1 MAERTSWTDERID
14 DLVAHLYARF
24 DQVDARFEQL
34 DARMGR
40 FEGDLREVRDE
51 LRDVRGELVSIHRQF
66 ALFGWGV
73 VGAIIVQAIIA
84 VTAALIA
91 SA

>member
-1 MAERTSWTDERID
+1 MAERSSWTDERID

-24 DQVDARFEQL
+24 DQL

-40 FEGDLREVRDE
+40 FEDDLRGVRDE

-66 ALFGWGV
+66 AMFGWGV
-73 VGAIIVQAIIA
+73 VGAIIVQAVIA

>member
-1 MAERTSWTDERID
+1 MAERSSWTDDRID
-14 DLVAHLYARF
+14 DLVAHLYSRF
-24 DQVDARFEQL
+24 DRL

-40 FEGDLREVRDE
+40 FEDDLREVRDE
-51 LRDVRGELVSIHRQF
+51 LRDVRGELVAIHRQF